1 MGYESSLKA
10 FLLIHFKD
18 EIDGSIE
25 LLKMPEEIL
34 VEIINGISYANV
46 QVWDHALGDSPAN
59 CSIFNNE
66 LKVPVDWLPYVG
78 TGKQFKDIKTDKGYL
93 IEESKK
99 ILSGIISGRFDYL
112 FCSTDFNRLRLN
124 YKNYEIVYGFNDNVT
139 GKDGKL
145 FWFSIVKDGRK
156 IGRIDKFISSEDLSR
171 NTSNIEI
178 ENAKKVYLEDIEK
191 AKKII
196 NQIN

>member
-1 MGYESSLKA
+1 MKA

-18 EIDGSIE
+18 EIDASIE

-34 VEIINGISYANV
+34 AEIVNVISYANV

-78 TGKQFKDIKTDKGYL
+78 TGKQFKDIKTDKGNL

-112 FCSTDFNRLRLN
+112 FCSANSNRLKLN
-124 YKNYEIVYGFNDNVT
+124 YKDYEIVYGFYDNVT
-139 GKDGKL
+139 GVDGKDGKL

-171 NTSNIEI
+171 NTSNIKI

-191 AKKII
+191 AKHII
-196 NQIN
+196 NQDCL